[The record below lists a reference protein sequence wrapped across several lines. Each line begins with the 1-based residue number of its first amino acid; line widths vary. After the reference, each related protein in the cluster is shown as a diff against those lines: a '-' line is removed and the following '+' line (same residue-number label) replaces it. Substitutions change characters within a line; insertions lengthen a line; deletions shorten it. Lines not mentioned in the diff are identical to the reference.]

1 MEQIYEVHYTDEAE
15 AMLARIQDRRVQRK
29 LADLSDSLGQDPEA
43 RGKALLRDL
52 FGFRSL
58 RAIVQRYR
66 IVYMVDNSNLQVVII
81 GIGIRKEGDR
91 DDIYERVRR
100 VVRTFKTVLEP
111 AKEPK
116 GSK

>member
-1 MEQIYEVHYTDEAE
+1 
-15 AMLARIQDRRVQRK
+15 
-29 LADLSDSLGQDPEA
+29 
-43 RGKALLRDL
+43 
-52 FGFRSL
+52 
-58 RAIVQRYR
+58 
-66 IVYMVDNSNLQVVII
+66 MVDNSNLQVVII